1 MDRLLYVSMTGANQ
15 VQTAQAVTAHN
26 IANLSTPGFKASL
39 QEAVDREIAGHGFR
53 SRVNVVSDHS
63 RVDLTPGTLQATGRE
78 LDVAMRGDAWM
89 VVQAPDGTE
98 ALTRRGDL
106 QVDATGLVTN
116 GAGHP
121 VLGDG
126 GQIAVPPSSKITIG
140 QDGTISVIPL
150 GQGPEIQAAIERIR
164 LVRPDPTLLDRGAD
178 GLFRP
183 REGEIPPA
191 DAAAT
196 LISGHLETSNV
207 NLAQAM
213 VQMIEHARQFE
224 LHVKMMRSA
233 DDNSARA
240 AELMRMS

>member
-15 VQTAQAVTAHN
+15 VMTGQAVTAHN

-39 QEAVDREIAGHGFR
+39 QEAVDREIQGHGLR

-63 RVDLTPGTLQATGRE
+63 RVDLAPGTLQATGRD
-78 LDVAMRGDAWM
+78 LDVALRGDGWM

-126 GQIAVPPSSKITIG
+126 GPIAVPPNSKLTIG

-150 GQGPEIQAAIERIR
+150 GQGPDIQAVIERIR
-164 LVRPDPTLLDRGAD
+164 LVRPDLATLDRGED

-183 REGEIPPA
+183 QDGVIPPA
-191 DAAAT
+191 DAAVT
-196 LISGHLETSNV
+196 LISGHLESSNV
-207 NLAQAM
+207 NLAQSM
-213 VQMIEHARQFE
+213 VEMIELSRQFE
-224 LHVKMMRSA
+224 LHVKMMRTA
-233 DDNSARA
+233 DDNGARA
-240 AELMRMS
+240 AELMRLS

>member
-15 VQTAQAVTAHN
+15 VMKGQAVTAHN
-26 IANLSTPGFKASL
+26 IANVSTTGFKASL
-39 QEAVDREIAGHGFR
+39 EDAVGQEIQGRGLR

-63 RVDLTPGTLQATGRE
+63 RVDFAPGTLQATGRD
-78 LDVAMRGDAWM
+78 LDIALRGDSWM
-89 VVQAPDGTE
+89 VVQGADGDE

-126 GQIAVPPSSKITIG
+126 GPIAVPPNSKITVG

-150 GQGPEIQAAIERIR
+150 GQEPDVQAVVDRIR
-164 LVRPDPTLLDRGAD
+164 LVRPDVENLDRSTD

-191 DAAAT
+191 DAAAG
-196 LISGHLETSNV
+196 LISGHLESSNV
-207 NLAQAM
+207 NMAQAM
-213 VQMIEHARQFE
+213 VEMIELSRQFE
-224 LHVKMMRSA
+224 LHVKMMRTA
-233 DDNSARA
+233 DDNGARA
-240 AELMRMS
+240 AELMRLA

>member
-15 VQTAQAVTAHN
+15 VMTGQAVTANN
-26 IANLSTPGFKASL
+26 IANLSTAGFKASL
-39 QEAVDREIAGHGFR
+39 QEAVGREIEGPGLR

-63 RVDLTPGTLQATGRE
+63 RVDLSPGTLQATGRD
-78 LDVAMRGDAWM
+78 LDVALRGDAWM
-89 VVQAPDGTE
+89 VVQGPDGGE

-126 GQIAVPPSSKITIG
+126 GPIAVPPNSKLTVG
-140 QDGTISVIPL
+140 QDGTISVVPL
-150 GQGPEIQAAIERIR
+150 GQGPDIQAVIDRIR
-164 LVRPDPTLLDRGAD
+164 LVRPDPALLDRSDD
-178 GLFRP
+178 GLFRL
-183 REGEIPPA
+183 REGDIPPP

-196 LISGHLETSNV
+196 LLSGHLETSNV

-213 VQMIEHARQFE
+213 VEMIEHSRQFE

-240 AELMRMS
+240 AELMRLS

>member
-39 QEAVDREIAGHGFR
+39 QEAVDREIQGHGFR

-63 RVDLTPGTLQATGRE
+63 RVDLTPGTLQSTGRD

-106 QVDATGLVTN
+106 QVDASGLVTN

-126 GQIAVPPSSKITIG
+126 GQIAVPPNSKITIG
-140 QDGTISVIPL
+140 QDGTISVTPL

-207 NLAQAM
+207 NLAQSM
-213 VQMIEHARQFE
+213 VEMIEHARQFE